1 MKEILFKE
9 THEQVGIG
17 RGHTGTHGCALNLKV
32 MEEVEGEVVVGKDEL
47 SEGYED
53 VLVCGIDR
61 LLVIV

>member
-1 MKEILFKE
+1 
-9 THEQVGIG
+9 
-17 RGHTGTHGCALNLKV
+17 
-32 MEEVEGEVVVGKDEL
+32 MEGVEGEVVVGKDEL